1 MEISESKRGDV
12 IIVRVQGRLDANS
25 AAALEHAL
33 LASIDAGTRRLV
45 IDCEPLEYISSAGL
59 RVLLVA
65 AKRLRSADGEI
76 GLAALKAPIQEVL
89 DIAGFSSIFQSHAS
103 VDAAV
108 AALR

>member
-12 IIVRVQGRLDANS
+12 VIVRVQGRLDANS
-25 AAALEHAL
+25 AATLEQRL
-33 LASIDAGTRRLV
+33 VASIDGGTRRLV
-45 IDCEPLEYISSAGL
+45 VDCEPLEYISSAGL

-65 AKRLRSADGEI
+65 AKRLRAADGEI
-76 GLAALKAPIQEVL
+76 GLAALKEPIKEVL
-89 DIAGFSSIFQSHAS
+89 DIAGFSSIFAIHGS